1 MAKAVEIN
9 KRQIRER
16 STVRQVAK
24 HVLLTAALGVGGYSV
39 STQASEKLPGIESK
53 MDQDNAIL
61 DHLQLAGKS
70 AAFSEAT
77 ENVGPRGFSVGYHRP
92 NMRLV
97 EGNTRVARLLAKI
110 KGGSEPIEVELQR
123 VIDSAPGLGK
133 ELGDT
138 TELQKTI
145 SRVAG
150 QVNDEVEA
158 LNDRQNRN
166 LFVKWLG
173 GLGMVAY
180 PTSVLGAFGLERRRK
195 QSSNQQ
201 VTDTNSKI
209 DLEDRKPKR
218 IGRRLHMLTAS
229 PSERIELKQEKKSA
243 DSNTGEGASEVEIDV
258 DLPGWM
264 AKDLAR
270 RGKL

>member
-1 MAKAVEIN
+1 MARVIEQN
-9 KRQIRER
+9 KIQPRDR
-16 STVRQVAK
+16 SIIGQTARHFLLATV
-24 HVLLTAALGVGGYSV
+24 LGVGGYAA
-39 STQASEKLPGIESK
+39 STEASRKLPGIEVK

-61 DHLQLAGKS
+61 DHLLLAGQS
-70 AAFSEAT
+70 AAFPEAT
-77 ENVGPRGFSVGYHRP
+77 EGVGPSRFSVGYHRP

-110 KGGSEPIEVELQR
+110 KGGSEPVEVELQK

-150 QVNDEVEA
+150 QVNDEIEA

-173 GLGMVAY
+173 GLGMIVY
-180 PTSVLGAFGLERRRK
+180 PVSVLGAFGLERRKKHLKK
-195 QSSNQQ
+195 QQDNDTDIQ
-201 VTDTNSKI
+201 VK
-209 DLEDRKPKR
+209 LENRKPR
-218 IGRRLHMLTAS
+218 RVRRRLSMLTAS
-229 PSERIELKQEKKSA
+229 PSERVALKQQKKSA
-243 DSNTGEGASEVEIDV
+243 DSNQNREIDER
-258 DLPGWM
+258 DPGWIAEKM
-264 AKDLAR
+264 AR
-270 RGKL
+270 EGKLLPK